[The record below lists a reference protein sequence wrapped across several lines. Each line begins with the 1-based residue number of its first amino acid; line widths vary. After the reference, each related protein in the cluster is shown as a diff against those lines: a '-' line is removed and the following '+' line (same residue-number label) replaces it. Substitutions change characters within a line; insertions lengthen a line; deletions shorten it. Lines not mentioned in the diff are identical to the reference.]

1 MDSLSECESGNSD
14 SNNTDS
20 DVDDDN
26 NNYYV
31 NIAFLSK

>member
-26 NNYYV
+26 NYYV